1 MPISARVILDSIQ
14 PEGVRLTTLVARIP
28 KPIQAEFNTHREAS
42 RGDGQLADW
51 LDLSRNS
58 ASSRAIPVEKMI
70 WSVQDDPYIPR
81 FTKNQKG
88 MQGVPMEGPDLEEAR
103 AAWLAARD
111 EAIDNVR
118 WLLALEVHKQ
128 DANRLIEPFMH
139 VDVVVSSVAWANF
152 HAQRI
157 HPMAHPAMQ
166 DIASAICVALGESV
180 PKELY
185 HGDWHL
191 PFITEEVYG
200 ELPRSAEDAPMLI
213 VAAWPDAAEL
223 ARPAGQGRHRRS
235 RRMAG
240 HRRGVAQREINIG
253 VAIHVGDPVA
263 PGAGQVEREP
273 AGPLVHPGHR
283 HASEE
288 VVGAVVQRTTRR
300 VPLGVDAALT
310 REQLGQARAVD
321 GRHRWL
327 PVSRGWWGRR
337 RDRPG

>member
-166 DIASAICVALGESV
+166 DIASAICVAPIPS
-180 PKELY
+180 
-185 HGDWHL
+185 
-191 PFITEEVYG
+191 
-200 ELPRSAEDAPMLI
+200 
-213 VAAWPDAAEL
+213 
-223 ARPAGQGRHRRS
+223 PA
-235 RRMAG
+235 
-240 HRRGVAQREINIG
+240 IG
-253 VAIHVGDPVA
+253 YSM
-263 PGAGQVEREP
+263 PG
-273 AGPLVHPGHR
+273 
-283 HASEE
+283 
-288 VVGAVVQRTTRR
+288 RTTS
-300 VPLGVDAALT
+300 GV
-310 REQLGQARAVD
+310 RSV
-321 GRHRWL
+321 
-327 PVSRGWWGRR
+327 
-337 RDRPG
+337 